1 MNWKTGK
8 AIPKEKV
15 FVLCGTNVSP
25 LVRIIEYD
33 GVHPKPTTNETFTL
47 TPPKGTML
55 TSGGGGD
62 LPVLETYLVFSL

>member
-1 MNWKTGK
+1 MDWKLGK
-8 AIPKEKV
+8 AIRKEKV

-33 GVHPKPTTNETFTL
+33 GVHPKPTTNDTFTI

-55 TSGGGGD
+55 MWVGGR
-62 LPVLETYLVFSL
+62 